1 MLKILVFWIFNSAL
15 PSSDV
20 GSDLFTFY
28 DLYKSQHYK
37 WAAVTLVLM
46 FNPFLFHTGVFFYD
60 FIKVQ
65 CRVIQRTGSVKKA
78 PNTFPLFPSCY

>member
-1 MLKILVFWIFNSAL
+1 MGN
-15 PSSDV
+15 
-20 GSDLFTFY
+20 DLFTFY
-28 DLYKSQHYK
+28 KSQNYK

-46 FNPFLFHTGVFFYD
+46 FRPFLFHTGVFFYD

-78 PNTFPLFPSCY
+78 PNTFTLFPSCY

>member
-1 MLKILVFWIFNSAL
+1 MA
-15 PSSDV
+15 
-20 GSDLFTFY
+20 SDLFTFY
-28 DLYKSQHYK
+28 DLYKSQRHK
-37 WAAVTLVLM
+37 WAAVTLGLM
-46 FNPFLFHTGVFFYD
+46 FTPFLFHTGVFFYD